1 MQLLYPAIHQ
11 NWLKEKSSRINLL
24 MKFLK
29 EKGEYKI
36 DQEEQNIIRNTF
48 LSESISDKETRLII
62 SEVYKNYKI
71 LVDPHTAIAIGAME
85 KISAKGNNVALAT
98 AHPFKFS
105 KVVTEST
112 GKIPTVS
119 KELNNILNKKEKYD
133 TLDCDLNRIKKYI
146 TERI

>member
-1 MQLLYPAIHQ
+1 MI
-11 NWLKEKSSRINLL
+11 
-24 MKFLK
+24 
-29 EKGEYKI
+29 
-36 DQEEQNIIRNTF
+36 F
-48 LSESISDKETRLII
+48 LSLGSNLPSRFGDKFDNLNLAM
-62 SEVYKNYKI
+62 SYLDNYKI

-119 KELNNILNKKEKYD
+119 EELNNILNKKEKYD
-133 TLDCDLNRIKKYI
+133 TLDCDLNKIKKYI